1 MGLSWNDIVSPMSE
15 NTTKNVIAAFTE
27 EQVER
32 LTGVTVRQLRTW
44 DRTKF
49 FAPSLAYED
58 RSRPY
63 ARLYSFRD
71 LACLKVLNALRNES
85 NVSLQHLR
93 EVKRKLAHLGDDA
106 WSKTTLYVLNKKVI
120 FDNPETNSKEEIVSG
135 QGVLQ
140 IPLKVVTGE
149 LQSAVDALRRRDES
163 AVGKIERHKGIVGN
177 KPVIAGTRIP
187 VSTIKE
193 FSAAGYSVEQ
203 IMKEY
208 PTLDRNDIIAAINFV
223 DAA

>member
-1 MGLSWNDIVSPMSE
+1 MGLSWNDIVNPMSE

-71 LACLKVLNALRNES
+71 LACLKVLNALVNFKA
-85 NVSLQHLR
+85 Q
-93 EVKRKLAHLGDDA
+93 
-106 WSKTTLYVLNKKVI
+106 WT
-120 FDNPETNSKEEIVSG
+120 PC
-135 QGVLQ
+135 
-140 IPLKVVTGE
+140 
-149 LQSAVDALRRRDES
+149 VDAMRAPLGKSSDIRALS
-163 AVGKIERHKGIVGN
+163 A
-177 KPVIAGTRIP
+177 T
-187 VSTIKE
+187 S
-193 FSAAGYSVEQ
+193 
-203 IMKEY
+203 
-208 PTLDRNDIIAAINFV
+208 L
-223 DAA
+223 

>member
-1 MGLSWNDIVSPMSE
+1 MGLSWNDIVNPMSE
-15 NTTKNVIAAFTE
+15 KTTKNVIAAFTE

-58 RSRPY
+58 RSRPF

-93 EVKRKLAHLGDDA
+93 EVKKKLSHLGDDA
-106 WSKTTLYVLNKKVI
+106 WAKTTLYVLNKKVI
-120 FDNPETNSKEEIVSG
+120 FDNPETKSKEEIVSG
-135 QGVLQ
+135 QGILQ

-149 LQSAVDALRRRDES
+149 LQSAVDAMRKRDES
-163 AVGKIERHKGIVGN
+163 AVGKIERKRGTGSAAI
-177 KPVIAGTRIP
+177 IAGTRIP
-187 VSTIKE
+187 VSSIKAFAE
-193 FSAAGYSVEQ
+193 AGYSVDA

-208 PTLDRNDIIAAINFV
+208 PTLDRDDIVAAINFV